1 MTRYDAIIV
10 GGGPGG
16 ATAAYFLA
24 RAGKRVLVLEKEI
37 LPRYK
42 PCGGGLSLE
51 FLKKTFPFSFK
62 SVIDKEISAVSY
74 EYNGGKVVTIPCR
87 PGVMGMVMRDRF
99 DALILNES
107 GAEIRQGSKVTRL
120 SQKEDSLEIGLES
133 GDTLFA
139 DYVIGADGANSMVRK
154 LSGLDSP
161 RDLIGAIEVEIPWTA
176 ELKHRYGDTPVFIFD
191 RPREG
196 YSWIFP
202 KGDFLSVGIGNL
214 GKTPNL
220 RDHLNR
226 IMYDHGISLDGAILH
241 GHSIPV
247 FNPKSVLQTGRILLV
262 GDAAGLADP
271 FSGEGIRPAIK
282 SGKIAAEVIL
292 QQNPAQY
299 TARISEELGRRNRRS
314 LFLWKFFL
322 PLRDVCLEL
331 GAPNPFTT
339 DAILELI
346 SDRHSALYVAGWS
359 FLSLW
364 IRYLPIELT
373 AAILQT
379 LKGQNAGEEYR
390 KKKYPGWAARAS

>member
-1 MTRYDAIIV
+1 MTRYDVIIV

-16 ATAAYFLA
+16 ATAAYFLTK
-24 RAGKRVLVLEKEI
+24 AGKRVLVLEKEK

-51 FLKKTFPFSFK
+51 FLKNTFPFSFK
-62 SVIDKEISAVSY
+62 SVIDKEISSIAY
-74 EYNGGKVVTIPCR
+74 EYNGGKLANITCR

-99 DALILNES
+99 DALILEES
-107 GAEIRQGSKVTRL
+107 GAEVWQGSKVTQL
-120 SQKEDSLEIGLES
+120 SQKEDGVEVGLES
-133 GDTLFA
+133 GEILLA
-139 DYVIGADGANSMVRK
+139 DYVIGADGANSVVRK
-154 LSGLDSP
+154 LSGLNSP
-161 RDLIGAIEVEIPWTA
+161 RDLIGAIEVEIPWTTD
-176 ELKHRYGDTPVFIFD
+176 LKHRYGDSPVFIFD

-214 GKTPNL
+214 GKTPDL
-220 RDHLNR
+220 RTHLNR
-226 IMYDHGISLDGAILH
+226 IMNDHGISLDGVNVH

-247 FNPKSVLQTGRILLV
+247 YNPKSVLQADRILLV
-262 GDAAGLADP
+262 GDSAGLADP

-292 QQNPAQY
+292 QQKPDLYRQ
-299 TARISEELGRRNRRS
+299 RISEELGRRNRRS

-346 SDRHSALYVAGWS
+346 SDRHSTLYVAGWS
-359 FLSLW
+359 FISLW
-364 IRYLPIELT
+364 TCYLPIELT
-373 AAILQT
+373 AVTIQT
-379 LKGQNAGEEYR
+379 FKGQKAGDDYR
-390 KKKYPGWAARAS
+390 KKKYPG